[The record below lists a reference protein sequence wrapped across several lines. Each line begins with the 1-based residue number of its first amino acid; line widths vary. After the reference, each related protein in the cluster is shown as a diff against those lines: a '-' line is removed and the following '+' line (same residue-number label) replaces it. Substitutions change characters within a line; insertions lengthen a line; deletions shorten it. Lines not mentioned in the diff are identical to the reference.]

1 MAVTPHEMRLFA
13 LECVRWSKESEDA
26 SQRDLMLR
34 VARTWMKT
42 ASAFDRRSDNG
53 EELINDLR
61 AKLD

>member
-1 MAVTPHEMRLFA
+1 
-13 LECVRWSKESEDA
+13 
-26 SQRDLMLR
+26 MLR

-42 ASAFDRRSDNG
+42 ASALDRRSDNG

>member
-34 VARTWMKT
+34 VARTAT
-42 ASAFDRRSDNG
+42 
-53 EELINDLR
+53 
-61 AKLD
+61 